1 MSEFPP
7 TGTPAGPNASDPGG
21 RGGSGPDGNGTRRG
35 LKATIIILAIV
46 VLALII
52 AVIWLVVASN
62 AENPKPTPTP
72 TPTATSASPTPTP
85 TKTTTPAV
93 ARCTVDQLTVTLG
106 QGSGAAGSQMMPILF
121 TNKGSTPCELHG
133 FPGVSF
139 VGDNNGTQLGAPAD
153 EDTAT
158 AIQPNTLQPGGV
170 VQAGLKIEQAANF
183 DNCTVVPAD
192 GFRVYPPHSFDA
204 VFVAAQ
210 GLSACSNA
218 DVHLLTVKPVL
229 PQ

>member
-1 MSEFPP
+1 VSEFPP
-7 TGTPAGPNASDPGG
+7 AGAPQDPNRAEGG
-21 RGGSGPDGNGTRRG
+21 IPEGGEPKRRRG
-35 LKATIIILAIV
+35 LITLIIILAAV

-52 AVIWLVVASN
+52 TVVWLVASN
-62 AENPKPTPTP
+62 AASPSPTPTP
-72 TPTATSASPTPTP
+72 TTSTASASPTQTPTP

-93 ARCTVDQLTVTLG
+93 ARCTVDQLNVTLG
-106 QGSGAAGSQMMPILF
+106 QGSGAAGSVTMPILF
-121 TNKGSTPCELHG
+121 TNKGKTPCELHG

-139 VGDNNGTQLGAPAD
+139 VGDNKGTQRGAPAD
-153 EDTAT
+153 EDSAT
-158 AIQPNTLQPGGV
+158 AIQPNTLQPGGG

-183 DNCTVVPAD
+183 DKCTVVPAD

-204 VFVAAQ
+204 VFVPAK

>member
-7 TGTPAGPNASDPGG
+7 PGAQADPG
-21 RGGSGPDGNGTRRG
+21 SGEPGEPKKRRG
-35 LKATIIILAIV
+35 LIALIIILAAV

-52 AVIWLVVASN
+52 AVVWLVVASN
-62 AENPKPTPTP
+62 AAKPTPTP
-72 TPTATSASPTPTP
+72 TPTVTSASPTPTPTP

-93 ARCTVDQLTVTLG
+93 SRCTVDQLNVTLG
-106 QGSGAAGSQMMPILF
+106 RASGAAGSQMIPILF

-153 EDTAT
+153 EDDAT

-170 VQAGLKIEQAANF
+170 VQAAVRVEQAANF

-204 VFVAAQ
+204 VFVPAT
-210 GLSACSNA
+210 GLSACSNP

>member
-7 TGTPAGPNASDPGG
+7 TGMPEDSSIPNSGQPGE
-21 RGGSGPDGNGTRRG
+21 PKKRRG
-35 LKATIIILAIV
+35 LMITIIILAV
-46 VLALII
+46 LVLALII
-52 AVIWLVVASN
+52 AIIWMVVASN
-62 AENPKPTPTP
+62 AAKPTPTP
-72 TPTATSASPTPTP
+72 TPTATSASPTPSPTPTP

-93 ARCTVDQLTVTLG
+93 ARCAVSQLSVTLG
-106 QGSGAAGSQMMPILF
+106 QGSGAAGSQMVPILF
-121 TNKGSTPCELHG
+121 TNTGSTPCELHG

-139 VGDNNGTQLGAPAD
+139 VGDNNGTQLGAAAD
-153 EDTAT
+153 EDDAT

-170 VQAGLKIEQAANF
+170 VQAALKIEQAANF
-183 DNCTVVPAD
+183 DNCTVVPAN

-204 VFVAAQ
+204 VFVPAA

-218 DVHLLTVKPVL
+218 DVHLLAVKPVL

>member
-1 MSEFPP
+1 VSEFP
-7 TGTPAGPNASDPGG
+7 TAGAPQDPNLSEPGG
-21 RGGSGPDGNGTRRG
+21 PRPRRG
-35 LKATIIILAIV
+35 LIALIIILAAV

-52 AVIWLVVASN
+52 AVVWLVASN
-62 AENPKPTPTP
+62 AASPSPTPTP
-72 TPTATSASPTPTP
+72 TSSTASASPTPTPTP

-93 ARCTVDQLTVTLG
+93 ARCTVDQLNVTLG
-106 QGSGAAGSQMMPILF
+106 QGSGAAGSVTMPILF
-121 TNKGSTPCELHG
+121 TNKGMTPCELHG

-153 EDTAT
+153 EDSST

-183 DNCTVVPAD
+183 DKCTVVPAD

-204 VFVAAQ
+204 VFVPAK